1 MIKLSQLLKISLLAI
16 EQTEVFT
23 RRDPDLARTLGL
35 DRALEDILMTINTP
49 QDRIIYDVGRHKGE
63 NEEVIR

>member
-23 RRDPDLARTLGL
+23 RRDPDLFRTLGF
-35 DRALEDILMTINTP
+35 DRVLEDILMTINTP
-49 QDRIIYDVGRHKGE
+49 QDMIIYDVGRYKGE

>member
-23 RRDPDLARTLGL
+23 RRDPDLARTL
-35 DRALEDILMTINTP
+35 EDILMTINTP
-49 QDRIIYDVGRHKGE
+49 QDRIIYDVGRYKGE

>member
-23 RRDPDLARTLGL
+23 LRDPELART
-35 DRALEDILMTINTP
+35 LEDILMTLNTQ
-49 QDRIIYDVGRHKGE
+49 QDRIEYDIGRYKDHETCK
-63 NEEVIR
+63 NDN

>member
-23 RRDPDLARTLGL
+23 LRDPDLARI
-35 DRALEDILMTINTP
+35 LEDILMTINTD
-49 QDRIIYDVGRHKGE
+49 QDRIIYDIGRHKDEGK
-63 NEEVIR
+63 

>member
-23 RRDPDLARTLGL
+23 LRDPELA
-35 DRALEDILMTINTP
+35 RALEDILMTLNTP
-49 QDRIIYDVGRHKGE
+49 QDKIIYDVGRYKGE
-63 NEEVIR
+63 NNVVV

>member
-23 RRDPDLARTLGL
+23 RRDPDLARTL
-35 DRALEDILMTINTP
+35 EDILMTINTP
-49 QDRIIYDVGRHKGE
+49 QDRIIYDVGRYKGD

>member
-23 RRDPDLARTLGL
+23 RRDPDLARTL
-35 DRALEDILMTINTP
+35 EDILMTINTP
-49 QDRIIYDVGRHKGE
+49 QDRII
-63 NEEVIR
+63 